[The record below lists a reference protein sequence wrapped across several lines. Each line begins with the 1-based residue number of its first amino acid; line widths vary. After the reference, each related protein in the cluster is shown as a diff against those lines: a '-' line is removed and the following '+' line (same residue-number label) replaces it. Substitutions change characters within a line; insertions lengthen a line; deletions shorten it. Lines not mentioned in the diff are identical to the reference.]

1 MTTIA
6 DLENGILSY
15 FTTQWGTRT
24 DINWTAQNAS
34 YETTKVRTGFTD
46 NETYIVPRL
55 QQASASSAE
64 FPVSEGGRT
73 LSYQFNLN
81 LVTKPHTGV
90 SITQG
95 HLAQL
100 RSIFELKTL
109 TISNATL
116 QFEMLRTTTGFLSET
131 GDAFEVPCSIFFETT
146 IFPT

>member
-6 DLENGILSY
+6 DLENGVLSH
-15 FTTQWGTRT
+15 FATQWGSRT

-34 YETTKVRTGFTD
+34 FETTKVRSGFTD
-46 NETYIVPRL
+46 NETYIVPNL
-55 QQASASSAE
+55 QQASATSAE

-73 LSYQFNLN
+73 VSYQFNLN
-81 LVTKPHTGV
+81 LVTTPHTGV
-90 SITQG
+90 STTQG

-109 TISNATL
+109 TISTAVL
-116 QFEMLRTTTGFLSET
+116 QFEMLRTSRGILSET
-131 GDAFEVPCSIFFETT
+131 GDAFEIPCSIFFETT